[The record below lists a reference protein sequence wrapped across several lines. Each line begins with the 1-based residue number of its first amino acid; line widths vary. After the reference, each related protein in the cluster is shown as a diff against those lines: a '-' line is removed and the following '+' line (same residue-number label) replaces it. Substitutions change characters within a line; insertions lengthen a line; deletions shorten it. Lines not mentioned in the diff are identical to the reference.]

1 MVKVFFDLDGT
12 LFDLYGKTNWLEM
25 LRTENPL
32 AFDWSDMVNGG
43 FMPSFDYDD
52 FIGICRDLMVD
63 FGVEFNVITWLPMY
77 ATKEFEEEC
86 TKVKTKWV
94 KTYMP
99 FVKNISCQ
107 SYGVPKQL
115 GVVSRS
121 KEMILI
127 DDNLEVC
134 KTWETD
140 KARKYINVTKEY
152 NAFKALSD
160 LYKELYDRVNDF

>member
-12 LFDLYGKTNWLEM
+12 LFNLYGKENWLEM
-25 LRTENPL
+25 LRTEDPL
-32 AFDWSDMVNGG
+32 AFDWKDMPNFG

-52 FIGICRDLMVD
+52 FFALCKQLMAE

-77 ATKEFEEEC
+77 ATKEYEEEC
-86 TKVKTKWV
+86 AKVKKEWV
-94 KTYMP
+94 NIFMP
-99 FVKNISCQ
+99 FVKNICCQ

-115 GVVSRS
+115 GVKSRS

-134 KTWETD
+134 RTWETD
-140 KARKYINVTKEY
+140 CMRKYINVTKEY

-160 LYKELYDRVNDF
+160 LYKELYDRENDC